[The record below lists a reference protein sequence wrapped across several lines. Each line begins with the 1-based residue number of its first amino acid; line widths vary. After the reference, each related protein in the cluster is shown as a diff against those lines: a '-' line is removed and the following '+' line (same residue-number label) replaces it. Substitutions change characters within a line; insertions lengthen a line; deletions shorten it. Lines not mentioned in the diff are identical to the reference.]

1 MIINGTLKHIEHAGH
16 GVPRENRGLASLFGL
31 LLLSRLLYPFF
42 NSPLDHLFSDP
53 QRHWDN
59 GAHFLNPSIMG
70 SSDPF
75 LYQAWIYLLRL
86 VAHGNHATI
95 LLGCGILCA
104 AMPYGWYRTLRELQ
118 PKRRALLG
126 ALLIGLI
133 PESIS
138 LYAYFM
144 NETLLL
150 ALMGFCFWLTLRAH
164 RKRTLASFAVAAV
177 VWIFAATTRVVAL
190 PMAAGC
196 LAWALTD
203 QAQPLKAA
211 LTAAV
216 IAALVLVPAGLHAR
230 AKLGFVAPF
239 GNLYFNEIYSVSG
252 KRDIAVDYGA
262 EGSYQFGCPSFYN
275 ATFFPFSAWTT
286 DRTGVVSIAIDLN
299 QGRPAWI
306 AEKNRVRAENTF
318 PAWKARW
325 ENFLYLMFGQ
335 DWPNADRNSVFGWLA
350 LWTRWIWA
358 PLIAAVGWGLW
369 CGRYRGAA
377 RLLPLCG
384 LGTLGLLL
392 LQSEGV
398 MEARFREPID
408 AILIGAALL
417 LRAGSRGPAPQAA
430 SRAPGQIA

>member
-1 MIINGTLKHIEHAGH
+1 MNNSNKAVFRGEC
-16 GVPRENRGLASLFGL
+16 RGLESLFGL
-31 LLLSRLLYPFF
+31 LLLARLLYPFF
-42 NSPLDHLFSDP
+42 NSPLDHLFSDA

-59 GAHFLNPSIMG
+59 GALFLHPGIMG
-70 SSDPF
+70 SSDPY

-86 VAHGNHATI
+86 IAHGDTAPV

-126 ALLIGLI
+126 AVLIGSI

-144 NETLLL
+144 NETLLV
-150 ALMGFCFWLTLRAH
+150 ALMGFCFWLTLRAR
-164 RKRTLASFAVAAV
+164 RKRTLAAFAAAAL
-177 VWIFAATTRVVAL
+177 VWTCAATTRTVAL

-196 LAWALTD
+196 VAWAWAE
-203 QAQPLKAA
+203 QAQRLKAA

-216 IAALVLVPAGLHAR
+216 IAAIVLVPAGLHAR
-230 AKLGFVAPF
+230 AKLGFFAPF

-262 EGSYQFGCPSFYN
+262 DGRYQFGCPSFYN

-286 DRTGVVSIAIDLN
+286 DRTGLVSIAIDL
-299 QGRPAWI
+299 QHGRSAWI
-306 AEKNRVRAENTF
+306 AEKTRVRAENTF

-325 ENFLYLMFGQ
+325 ENLLYLLFGQ
-335 DWPNADRNSVFGWLA
+335 DWPNSDRHSVFGWLT
-350 LWTRWIWA
+350 LWTRWVWA
-358 PLIAAVGWGLW
+358 PLIAVVSWGL
-369 CGRYRGAA
+369 GRGSYRGAA
-377 RLLPLCG
+377 CLLPVCS

-398 MEARFREPID
+398 MEARFRVPID
-408 AILIGAALL
+408 SILIASALL
-417 LRAGSRGPAPQAA
+417 LPRTRT
-430 SRAPGQIA
+430 RAPALEAVSGATGQVA